1 MKHILLFAQFFDDS
15 RAGAN
20 AAVIAR
26 ADGQA
31 DLP

>member
-1 MKHILLFAQFFDDS
+1 MKYILLLLSFFDDS